1 MDSHLLR
8 DALTLSAVAILL
20 IILLVAK
27 VAKKRKE
34 LASTKSCATQTTVWD
49 TDIEKALAKMN
60 EEMVEFHARLERV
73 EQARLE
79 SITLRRLS
87 GNPEALSKEGGV
99 PASELWSGSSP
110 NYPPF

>member
-34 LASTKSCATQTTVWD
+34 LASTKSYHVHVCRKD
-49 TDIEKALAKMN
+49 DI
-60 EEMVEFHARLERV
+60 FR
-73 EQARLE
+73 Q
-79 SITLRRLS
+79 RRL
-87 GNPEALSKEGGV
+87 NQ
-99 PASELWSGSSP
+99 
-110 NYPPF
+110 

>member
-34 LASTKSCATQTTVWD
+34 LAPTKSCATQTSVWD
-49 TDIEKALAKMN
+49 TDVEKALAKMN
-60 EEMVEFHARLERV
+60 KEMIDFHERLQRV
-73 EQARLE
+73 E
-79 SITLRRLS
+79 
-87 GNPEALSKEGGV
+87 
-99 PASELWSGSSP
+99 
-110 NYPPF
+110 